1 MAAKTAQMPEAFN
14 MPTAANNNAS
24 LQISLPQMLDL
35 ALGTPEVGAVNF
47 NILHNFL
54 HILLQQINLQ
64 AATVEFHGENAD
76 RIKRMITSMKS
87 KPEVVQRVRRDDG
100 EDADI
105 LTEDIQVPAET
116 ILRVTEDVKP
126 QINFEKVPEA
136 QMVVSV
142 VNDSPLTVSQ
152 FKELEQSVKQLQDQ
166 YQALEDL
173 STSPEIERLKDRI
186 ADPAA
191 DVWQFSNINKRLDAN
206 EQGIDKLTTM
216 VQDVIKGDAGVVTA
230 DTSLINT
237 RLDELEDK
245 VSKMEQ
251 WLTNLQAVI
260 DMLTEDVAAP
270 TTGITAVEVK
280 EEAEAAI
287 AAAAGAAIAAAAE
300 PVETKDVIVP
310 ERGKEENAKEVAKI
324 RRVTPEKLAAR
335 VGLMNDT
342 AIEEIRQDVT
352 ALKTD
357 VARIQ
362 QELQDLNERVAQEK
376 PVAPSAQEIE
386 SIVGELI
393 KEKEKIIEVTDVTNL
408 EQCLEAVKNVEAI
421 HGEALNDVTQR
432 VVVLESEFRHL
443 LEKVNSIQEVDKTDN
458 AEINNLI
465 TKVQEIET
473 DMEKIGQTMSKLLED
488 KEKKEA
494 HINTLLQQIEVL
506 KTVKANKE
514 DIEDALADK
523 ADAQTVNRK
532 VSHDQFDA
540 ACDDLARGLEKAID
554 KLTKQ
559 ESIWQQALD
568 EVQNEIATKMD
579 KVEMMPLKEF
589 VNDKLKS
596 LQEKLKIMV
605 EARREIEAAG
615 TKKLLKDVQC
625 ISCDKDVVMKTEE
638 IGRFRTEPFPC
649 TISMKPYL
657 TYELDQV
664 RKQQRRLPHSRNLI
678 QFEAAM
684 QEETKKMKAK
694 EEMFARSPRDH
705 LCNRYCGGS
714 HTVTTPQQRVMRTGH
729 FLTQWGPET
738 IQLTDGLIKGKDG
751 QMYRSR
757 FVPGKSDICGPSCW
771 EGQFIEETEHSECS
785 TMPSKPVPF

>member
-14 MPTAANNNAS
+14 KLPTAANNNAS
-24 LQISLPQMLDL
+24 LQITLPQMLDL

-64 AATVEFHGENAD
+64 AATVNFQGENAD
-76 RIKRMITSMKS
+76 RIKRMITSMKT
-87 KPEVVQRVRRDDG
+87 KPEVIQRVRRDEG

-116 ILRVTEDVKP
+116 ILRVAENGKP
-126 QINFEKVPEA
+126 QIDFEKVP
-136 QMVVSV
+136 QMAVSV
-142 VNDSPLTVSQ
+142 VNNSLMVSK
-152 FKELEQSVKQLQDQ
+152 FEELEQSVKQLQDR

-191 DVWQFSNINKRLDAN
+191 DLWQFVNINKRLDTN

-216 VQDVIKGDAGVVTA
+216 VQDVIKGDVGVVTA

-245 VSKMEQ
+245 VFKIEQ
-251 WLTNLQAVI
+251 WLTNLQAIV
-260 DMLTEDVAAP
+260 DALSEDIAAP
-270 TTGITAVEVK
+270 ITNITAEEEEEVNKEEAVK
-280 EEAEAAI
+280 EEVEAEI
-287 AAAAGAAIAAAAE
+287 AAAE
-300 PVETKDVIVP
+300 PVETRNMIVP
-310 ERGKEENAKEVAKI
+310 EHEKNENEQEISKI
-324 RRVTPEKLAAR
+324 RRVTIEKLAAR
-335 VGLMNDT
+335 MGLMSDI
-342 AIEEIRQDVT
+342 AIEEIRQDVST
-352 ALKTD
+352 LKTD
-357 VARIQ
+357 VAHIQ
-362 QELQDLNERVAQEK
+362 QELQDLALEEK

-393 KEKEKIIEVTDVTNL
+393 KEKIIEVTGVTNL
-408 EQCLEAVKNVEAI
+408 EQCLEAVKNVEAT
-421 HGEALNDVTQR
+421 HGEALNDVAQR
-432 VVVLESEFRHL
+432 VVVLESELRQL
-443 LEKVNSIQEVDKTDN
+443 LEKVNSIQEIDKIDN
-458 AEINNLI
+458 LEIKNLI
-465 TKVQEIET
+465 MKVQEMET
-473 DMEKIGQTMSKLLED
+473 DMEEVGQTMKNLLED
-488 KEKKEA
+488 KENKEA
-494 HINTLLQQIEVL
+494 HIKTLLEQIEVL

-523 ADAQTVNRK
+523 ADTQTVDRK

-540 ACDDLARGLEKAID
+540 ACDGLARGLEEAID

-579 KVEMMPLKEF
+579 KGELTPLKDF
-589 VNDKLKS
+589 VDEKLKF

-605 EARREIEAAG
+605 EARQEIEAAG

-625 ISCDKDVVMKTEE
+625 ISCDKDVVMRTEE
-638 IGRFRTEPFPC
+638 VGKFRTEPFPC

-664 RKQQRRLPHSRNLI
+664 RKQQRKLPYSRNLI
-678 QFEAAM
+678 QFEATM
-684 QEETKKMKAK
+684 QEEAKKMKAK
-694 EEMFARSPRDH
+694 EEILVKSPRDY

-714 HTVTTPQQRVMRTGH
+714 HTVTTPQQRVTRTGH
-729 FLTQWGPET
+729 FLTQWGPDT

-751 QMYRSR
+751 QIYRSR
-757 FVPGKSDICGPSCW
+757 LLPSKLEICGPSCW
-771 EGQFIEETEHSECS
+771 EGQFIEETEHSVNVN
-785 TMPSKPVPF
+785 MN